1 MPERLIGPGRPAE
14 GWLGPQYSCRST
26 GPPTYHAWICSY
38 LYRHSKQEKSRQE
51 SLIHLVGI
59 YHHTKMVRLVLPCM
73 YHTFST
79 ESQFY
84 CGNISAKF
92 LGFFVCTSLQ

>member
-1 MPERLIGPGRPAE
+1 MYTAVYAGSASAAAVDADAE
-14 GWLGPQYSCRST
+14 ADAS
-26 GPPTYHAWICSY
+26 HAEEIILPRY

-59 YHHTKMVRLVLPCM
+59 YHTKMVRLVLPCM